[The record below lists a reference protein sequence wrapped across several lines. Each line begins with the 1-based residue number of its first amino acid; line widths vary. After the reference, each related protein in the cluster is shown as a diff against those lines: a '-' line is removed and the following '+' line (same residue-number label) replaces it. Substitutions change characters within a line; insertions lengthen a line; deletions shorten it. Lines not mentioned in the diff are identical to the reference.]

1 MASTENAEGKRI
13 RRVTFPLLFVK
24 NRRTPTRRRMA
35 ERAEWGF
42 PAHGPPLTLLWIFHF
57 QSVPAPVRTGD
68 RSGEGGEGP
77 ARHRR
82 GFRSAAVH
90 RDPARLLLLLLRDD
104 ELQHAIFR
112 LRSDVL
118 GVRRVRQREAAE
130 EHAVAALDA
139 AEALGLL
146 GIRGLALAAQREHA
160 VLQ

>member
-1 MASTENAEGKRI
+1 MASTENAEEKRI
-13 RRVTFPLLFVK
+13 RIVTFPLLFVK
-24 NRRTPTRRRMA
+24 NRRTPTRRRMT
-35 ERAEWGF
+35 ERAQCGF
-42 PAHGPPLTLLWIFHF
+42 PTHAPPLSISWIFHI
-57 QSVPAPVRTGD
+57 QPGPAPVRTGD

-104 ELQHAIFR
+104 ELQHAILR

-130 EHAVAALDA
+130 EHA
-139 AEALGLL
+139 
-146 GIRGLALAAQREHA
+146 
-160 VLQ
+160 